1 MHKIITDG
9 HHQNQHERPLKVIR
23 PCNLYSQ
30 YHKFQQGCVHKDSWP
45 QNDTDVSRK
54 TNAARAV
61 IEMIDDGMIVGFGSG
76 SISQT

>member
-1 MHKIITDG
+1 MSV
-9 HHQNQHERPLKVIR
+9 E
-23 PCNLYSQ
+23 
-30 YHKFQQGCVHKDSWP
+30 
-45 QNDTDVSRK
+45 K